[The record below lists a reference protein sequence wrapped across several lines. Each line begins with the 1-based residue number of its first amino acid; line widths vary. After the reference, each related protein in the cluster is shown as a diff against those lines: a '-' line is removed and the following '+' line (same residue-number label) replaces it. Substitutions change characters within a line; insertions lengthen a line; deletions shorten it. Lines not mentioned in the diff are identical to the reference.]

1 MKLITMNIFIFVG
14 IIIKRINSE
23 LLNYFLITFPDK
35 NNPIVRKTN
44 LTRKWNSTAFFDS
57 SNASLLKRKKKT
69 QRKSA
74 SLFFK
79 SSNHENI

>member
-57 SNASLLKRKKKT
+57 SNASLLKRKKKNA
-69 QRKSA
+69 KKISV
-74 SLFFK
+74 FIF
-79 SSNHENI
+79 